1 MTDRTE
7 KTVTSTSP
15 AALPAALRGRLLG
28 AMTAAAEE
36 ERADR
41 ETEALLHRLAP
52 APLSARLSGRV
63 GVQMCLA
70 AADERSGQRARGY
83 RSRLMWHRVAA
94 AASVAFF
101 VSAGSAVLY
110 SGNAAADTTQGLM
123 SRCVLDSRAEQVEWH
138 DGAPVRSYL
147 VTYEDEFVMDADDD
161 MTVMVRVP
169 NRAEV
174 QVDEDVL

>member
-1 MTDRTE
+1 MKLDTE
-7 KTVTSTSP
+7 KTVSTTTP
-15 AALPAALRGRLLG
+15 AALSAALRGRLLG

-41 ETEALLHRLAP
+41 EMEALLHRLTP
-52 APLSARLSGRV
+52 APLSARLAGRV

-70 AADERSGQRARGY
+70 AAEERSGQRARSY
-83 RSRLMWHRVAA
+83 RSRLMWHRLAA
-94 AASVAFF
+94 AASVVFF

-123 SRCVLDSRAEQVEWH
+123 SRCVLDTRAEQVEWH
-138 DGAPVRSYL
+138 DDAPVRSYL
-147 VTYEDEFVMDADDD
+147 VTYEDEFVMNADED

>member
-1 MTDRTE
+1 MKLDTE
-7 KTVTSTSP
+7 KTVSTTTP
-15 AALPAALRGRLLG
+15 AALSAALRGRLLG

-41 ETEALLHRLAP
+41 ATEALLHRLTP
-52 APLSARLSGRV
+52 APLSARLAGRV

-70 AADERSGQRARGY
+70 AAEERSGQRARSY
-83 RSRLMWHRVAA
+83 RSRLMWHRLAA
-94 AASVAFF
+94 AASVVFF

-123 SRCVLDSRAEQVEWH
+123 SRCVLDTRAEQVEWH
-138 DGAPVRSYL
+138 DDAPVRSYL
-147 VTYEDEFVMDADDD
+147 VTYEDEFVMDADED